1 MSSPSVAQFPFL
13 GEPAPAPAGSQPW
26 KVMIVDDDD
35 AMHAVTKLAL
45 QGFSFKG
52 RGVAWLDAFSGTQ
65 AVQLMR
71 EHPDTALVLMD
82 VVMETDTAGLDAV
95 QRIRED
101 LGNALVRI
109 AVRTG
114 QPGAVPEQAIVGR
127 YGIDD
132 YREKTQLTA
141 PRLYTLVH
149 TSLAHYEQLH
159 ALEQTR
165 AGLRKVV
172 DATAAVFQLQTVAA
186 FGEAVLQQL
195 GQLLYG
201 AQPAAPVAG
210 LGVMQPD
217 DGPACVVAALGTL
230 ASRIGDALDD
240 LPDAPARER
249 IRHALQRRAG
259 GFDAHYFTSH
269 FRTQDG
275 DEICLYLSSPSVIAA
290 DNLGLAM
297 LFARNV
303 TAAIETRHL
312 ERERDRA
319 QDEMLMTLSEAIET
333 RSRETGNHVRRVA
346 EYSRLLGQLAGL
358 ESRDTH
364 LLFLAAPLHD
374 AGKIAI
380 PDAILNKRG
389 EHTADE
395 SAIMRSHAELGRRIF
410 TKHDSP
416 VLRAAAIVAGQHHE
430 RWDGQGYPQGLR
442 GEEIHLFGR
451 ITALADVFDA
461 LTNARCYKDAW
472 PMHRALDYLVQQGG
486 ARFDP
491 TLVELFMR
499 HLDQFLEI
507 HERLR
512 DPVDP
517 GAEPVGAALAE
528 RASLP
533 LH

>member
-1 MSSPSVAQFPFL
+1 MSSASLVQSPF
-13 GEPAPAPAGSQPW
+13 GQGPAHAGARPEPW

-35 AMHAVTKLAL
+35 ATHAVTKLAL
-45 QGFSFKG
+45 EGFSFRG
-52 RGVAWLDAFSGTQ
+52 REIAYLDAFSGTQ

-82 VVMETDTAGLDAV
+82 VVMETDTAGLDAA
-95 QRIRED
+95 QRIREE

-114 QPGAVPEQAIVGR
+114 QPGVLPEQAIVSR
-127 YGIDD
+127 YGVDD

-141 PRLYTLVH
+141 TRLYTLVH

-159 ALEQTR
+159 ALEKTR

-186 FGEAVLQQL
+186 FGEGALEQL

-201 AQPAAPVAG
+201 AQPPAPVAG
-210 LGVMQPD
+210 LAVVQPD
-217 DGPACVVAALGTL
+217 DGPASVVAALGTL
-230 ASRIGDALDD
+230 ASRIGDALDE

-249 IRHALQRRAG
+249 IRQALQRRSG
-259 GFDAHYFTSH
+259 GFDAHYFTGH

-275 DEICLYLSSPSVIAA
+275 DGICLYLSSPSVIPA
-290 DNLGLAM
+290 DNLGLAV

-319 QDEMLMTLSEAIET
+319 QSEMLVTLSEAIEA

-358 ESRDTH
+358 DSRDTH

-380 PDAILNKRG
+380 PDAILNKPG
-389 EHTADE
+389 EHTAEE

-416 VLRAAAIVAGQHHE
+416 VLRAAAVVAGQHHE

-442 GEEIHLFGR
+442 GEAIHLFGR

-461 LTNARCYKDAW
+461 LTNPRCYKDAW

-491 TLVELFMR
+491 KLVELFLQ
-499 HLDQFLEI
+499 HVDQFLEI

-512 DPVDP
+512 DPVEAP
-517 GAEPVGAALAE
+517 AEPVGATLTTRSAV
-528 RASLP
+528 P

>member
-1 MSSPSVAQFPFL
+1 MSSPPLAQSPFVRDL
-13 GEPAPAPAGSQPW
+13 PRAGAGAEPW

-35 AMHAVTKLAL
+35 ATHAVTKLAL
-45 QGFSFKG
+45 EGLSFRG
-52 RGVAWLDAFSGTQ
+52 RGIAYLDAFSGAQ

-71 EHPDTALVLMD
+71 DHPDTALVLMD
-82 VVMETDTAGLDAV
+82 VLMETDTAGLDAA
-95 QRIRED
+95 QRIREE
-101 LGNALVRI
+101 LGNTLVRI

-114 QPGAVPEQAIVGR
+114 QPGVLPEHAIVGR

-141 PRLYTLVH
+141 TRLYTLVH

-172 DATAAVFQLQTVAA
+172 DATAAVFQLQTVAG
-186 FGEAVLQQL
+186 FGEGVLQQL
-195 GQLLYG
+195 GHLLYG
-201 AQPAAPVAG
+201 AQPVAPVAG
-210 LGVMQPD
+210 LAVMQPD

-230 ASRIGDALDD
+230 ASRIGDALDE
-240 LPDAPARER
+240 LPDARAREC
-249 IRHALQRRAG
+249 IRDALQRRAG

-319 QDEMLMTLSEAIET
+319 QHEMLMTLSEAIEA

-358 ESRDTH
+358 DSRNTH

-389 EHTADE
+389 EHTAEE

-416 VLRAAAIVAGQHHE
+416 VLRAAAVVAGQHHE
-430 RWDGQGYPQGLR
+430 RWDGGGYPQGLR

-451 ITALADVFDA
+451 ITALVDVFDA
-461 LTNARCYKDAW
+461 LTNPRCYKDAW
-472 PMHRALDYLVQQGG
+472 PMHRALDYLVQQSG

-491 TLVELFMR
+491 KLVELFMEN
-499 HLDQFLEI
+499 LDQFLEI

-512 DPVDP
+512 DPLEP
-517 GAEPVGAALAE
+517 EAEPVAAAPAG
-528 RASLP
+528 RAAVP

>member
-1 MSSPSVAQFPFL
+1 MSTSLAQFPFAR
-13 GEPAPAPAGSQPW
+13 EDAHAGTDPQPW
-26 KVMIVDDDD
+26 KVLIVDDDE
-35 AMHAVTKLAL
+35 ATHAVTKLAL
-45 QGFSFKG
+45 DGFSFQG
-52 RGVAWLDAFSGTQ
+52 RGVAYLDAFSGAQ

-71 EHPDTALVLMD
+71 EHPDVALVLMD
-82 VVMETDTAGLDAV
+82 VVMESETAGLDAA

-114 QPGAVPEQAIVGR
+114 QPGAVPEQAIVAR

-132 YREKTQLTA
+132 YREKTQLTGA
-141 PRLYTLVH
+141 RLYTLVH

-186 FGEAVLQQL
+186 FGEGVLQQL

-201 AQPAAPVAG
+201 TPPAAPVAG
-210 LGVMQPD
+210 LAVVQPD

-230 ASRIGDALDD
+230 ASRIGDTLDQ
-240 LPDAPARER
+240 LPDAQARER

-259 GFDAHYFTSH
+259 GFDAHSFTSH

-275 DEICLYLSSPSVIAA
+275 DEICLYLSSASVIAA
-290 DNLGLAM
+290 DTLGLAV

-319 QDEMLMTLSEAIET
+319 QNEMLVTLSEAIEA

-358 ESRDTH
+358 DSRDTH

-389 EHTADE
+389 EHTAEE

-430 RWDGQGYPQGLR
+430 RWDGQGYPLGLR
-442 GEEIHLFGR
+442 GNDIHLFGR
-451 ITALADVFDA
+451 ITALVDVFDA
-461 LTNARCYKDAW
+461 LTNPRCYKDAW

-486 ARFDP
+486 VRFDP
-491 TLVELFMR
+491 KLVELFMQ

-512 DPVDP
+512 DPVEP
-517 GAEPVGAALAE
+517 ASEPVAATRTDRSAV
-528 RASLP
+528 P